1 MDRKVELKRRLRDLV
16 NAQRN
21 HPLHG
26 RVTAV
31 NGDTCSVL
39 IGGLELSNIRLKSTT
54 GGDNRLLITP
64 KIGTD
69 VTLLSSDGTI
79 DNLSVIIVDRI
90 AKLELKEADFRLE
103 IDCEAKKLGFGNSET
118 NIYQLMDDLQQLL
131 KQLKVHTP
139 SGPSGTPLPDSIAR
153 IEQFESD
160 FKKILMIV

>member
-16 NAQRN
+16 NAQPN

-26 RVTAV
+26 TVTAV

-39 IGGLELSNIRLKSTT
+39 IGGLELTDIRLKSTT
-54 GGDNRLLITP
+54 GGDNRLLVTP

-79 DNLSVIIVDRI
+79 DNLTVIAVDRI

-103 IDCEAKKLGFGNSET
+103 IDCETKKLGFGNSET
-118 NIYQLMDDLQQLL
+118 NIYKLLDDLQKLL
-131 KQLKVHTP
+131 KQLKVYTP
-139 SGPSGTPLPDSIAR
+139 AGPSGTPLPDSIAR

-160 FKKILMIV
+160 FKKILKQI